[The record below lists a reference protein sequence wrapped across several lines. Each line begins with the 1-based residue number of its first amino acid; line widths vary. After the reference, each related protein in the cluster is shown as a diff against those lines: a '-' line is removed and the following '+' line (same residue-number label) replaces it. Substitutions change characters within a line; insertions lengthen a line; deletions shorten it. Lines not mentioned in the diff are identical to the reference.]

1 MFNLKIWKL
10 PVDAVVK
17 KNAKIVLEVSPWKY
31 TYIKG

>member
-1 MFNLKIWKL
+1 MFNLKIKKL

-17 KNAKIVLEVSPWKY
+17 KKCKIVLEVNPWKY